1 MDGFDSNG
9 ESIEEEK
16 GSHHN
21 ISLILDWG
29 DVKKEPKG
37 GSLNIESWFKMY
49 TDDFGIPL
57 KSQIQQLED
66 KSQIKIY
73 FRVWEP
79 CASFPK

>member
-1 MDGFDSNG
+1 MIGPGSDKNTFSPQHLDGFESNG

-37 GSLNIESWFKMY
+37 GSLNIES
-49 TDDFGIPL
+49 
-57 KSQIQQLED
+57 
-66 KSQIKIY
+66 
-73 FRVWEP
+73 
-79 CASFPK
+79 

>member
-1 MDGFDSNG
+1 MATAGKQIEKYFLTTTSGWFESNG

-37 GSLNIESWFKMY
+37 GSLNIES
-49 TDDFGIPL
+49 
-57 KSQIQQLED
+57 
-66 KSQIKIY
+66 
-73 FRVWEP
+73 
-79 CASFPK
+79 